1 MKKVDI
7 LQENNVEENVYYVT
21 VRIAKD
27 GVKKVITQDCFYN
40 FDVEDCLDFGII
52 YAKVKTEMDYLDID
66 ESSWLI
72 VNVKIQKLRKL
83 SKPKKTK

>member
-1 MKKVDI
+1 MRKVDI

-40 FDVEDCLDFGII
+40 FDVEDCLDFGI